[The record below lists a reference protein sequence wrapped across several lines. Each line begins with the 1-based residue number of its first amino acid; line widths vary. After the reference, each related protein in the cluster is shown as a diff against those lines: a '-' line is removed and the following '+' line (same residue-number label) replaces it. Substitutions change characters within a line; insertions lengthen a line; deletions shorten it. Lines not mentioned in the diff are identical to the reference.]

1 MDAETRSEQARAL
14 ALLAGLINDAKSGV
28 TAAEA
33 AAFAD
38 QAVATLRDAI
48 GAGWARREELKEPEF
63 DSLRGREDFKKLVAE
78 LEKKAEPKK

>member
-1 MDAETRSEQARAL
+1 ML
-14 ALLAGLINDAKSGV
+14 ALLAGLGQDPKSGV

-48 GAGWARREELKEPEF
+48 GAGSARREELKEPDF
-63 DSLRGREDFKKLVAE
+63 DPLRGREDFKKLVAE